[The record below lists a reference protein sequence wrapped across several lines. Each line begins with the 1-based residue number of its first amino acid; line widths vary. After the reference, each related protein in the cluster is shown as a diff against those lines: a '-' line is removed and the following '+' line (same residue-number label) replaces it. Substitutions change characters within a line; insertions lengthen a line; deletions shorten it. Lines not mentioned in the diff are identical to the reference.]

1 MTIFTS
7 ATRLTVLGLSTGL
20 LMSCAATQTV
30 LEHGKLS
37 TDTKLSKTIFLDP
50 VPSNQKSVFIAVKNT
65 SQEQLDFSKP
75 LARALKAQGYQ
86 VMTSPERAH
95 YLLQANILKVGKMSQ
110 SASQTAL
117 GGGFGSALAGAGTG
131 AALGALTD
139 SGHNV
144 LVGGLAGGV
153 VGLAADSLIKN
164 VNYTVVADIQLSE
177 RVGKGVKVSE
187 QFNSSLDNGS
197 SSGTVQT
204 STRDSQF
211 MRYRTRVVSTAN
223 KVNLSFNEARP
234 VLEQGLVKTLSGLF

>member
-7 ATRLTVLGLSTGL
+7 ATRLTVLGLSTSL

-30 LEHGKLS
+30 LEHGKLT

-50 VPSNQKSVFIAVKNT
+50 VAPNQKSVFIAVKNT

-75 LARALKAQGYQ
+75 LARALRAQGYQ
-86 VMTSPERAH
+86 VMASPERAH

-131 AALGALTD
+131 AALGALTE

-164 VNYTVVADIQLSE
+164 VNYTVVADVQLSE
-177 RVGKGVKVSE
+177 RVGRGVKVSE
-187 QFNSSLDNGS
+187 QFNASLDNGS
-197 SSGTVQT
+197 SSGTYQT

-234 VLEQGLVKTLSGLF
+234 ALEQGLVKTLSGLF